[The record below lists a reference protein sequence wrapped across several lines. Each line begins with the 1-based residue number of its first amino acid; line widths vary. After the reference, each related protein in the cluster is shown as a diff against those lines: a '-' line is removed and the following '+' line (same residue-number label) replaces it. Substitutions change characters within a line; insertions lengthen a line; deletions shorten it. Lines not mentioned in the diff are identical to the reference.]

1 MWKTRAYVKLK
12 ERVLDAQGRA
22 VEQVLKQEGYDVSDV
37 RIGKTIEFVTEKK
50 MEQDIL
56 REMGSKLLFNPLIE
70 TIEFSEDFLP

>member
-1 MWKTRAYVKLK
+1 MRLK
-12 ERVLDAQGRA
+12 EGVLDAQGRA
-22 VEQVLKQEGYDVSDV
+22 VEQVLKQEGYDISDV
-37 RIGKTIEFVTEKK
+37 RIGKTIEFVTETK